1 MGAMLQELHNIE
13 KYLEYYASKLH
24 QVEKRVEVINLY
36 DLYLTLILR
45 FNLEVWDTY
54 EGSSKSWKHNIYAS
68 SHYSNNFLYP
78 R

>member
-1 MGAMLQELHNIE
+1 MCTTMGAMLQELHNIE

-45 FNLEVWDTY
+45 FNLEV
-54 EGSSKSWKHNIYAS
+54 
-68 SHYSNNFLYP
+68 
-78 R
+78 